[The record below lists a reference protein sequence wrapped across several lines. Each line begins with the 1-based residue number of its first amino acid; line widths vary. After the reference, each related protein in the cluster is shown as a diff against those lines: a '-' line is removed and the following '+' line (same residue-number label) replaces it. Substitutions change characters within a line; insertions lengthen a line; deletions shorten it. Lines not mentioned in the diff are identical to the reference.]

1 MGCSCLLSQPRF
13 KSTTLNMSEPG
24 YANPIWEEIIVWE
37 SWKMRVWFERLG
49 VSCSRTAYGVGSAPP
64 PCTPHEYRCM
74 TSHQHLQERQAPIAA
89 TIIVTNFGTQP
100 RFIQKYL
107 SIAHF
112 VQVSFKTTM
121 SFGLESLGQIP
132 GGTFRHDNKSS
143 IVAARL
149 VQIDLPRTKLEEA

>member
-1 MGCSCLLSQPRF
+1 
-13 KSTTLNMSEPG
+13 
-24 YANPIWEEIIVWE
+24 
-37 SWKMRVWFERLG
+37 MRVWFEWLG

-107 SIAHF
+107 SIAPF
-112 VQVSFKTTM
+112 CSSKFQDNDE
-121 SFGLESLGQIP
+121 LWP
-132 GGTFRHDNKSS
+132 GILRPNTRGNLST
-143 IVAARL
+143 
-149 VQIDLPRTKLEEA
+149 